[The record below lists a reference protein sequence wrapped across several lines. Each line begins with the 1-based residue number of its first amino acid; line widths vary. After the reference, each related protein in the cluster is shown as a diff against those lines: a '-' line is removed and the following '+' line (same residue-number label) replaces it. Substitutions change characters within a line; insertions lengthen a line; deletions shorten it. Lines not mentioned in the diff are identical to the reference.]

1 MIAPTAIINGLGRSI
16 GLDIIQV
23 KGATGDYHSDYI
35 AKVKA
40 AIANFEDKEKGR
52 VLTVQ
57 INEPNSFCGQFFQ
70 CSRILLHP
78 GTPISQQKQQQQQR
92 RTGGLELLEKVCL
105 RRAAFLTTLSS
116 FFFIKKKKIFIKHYY
131 FVGFWSGYNF
141 GFLHIK
147 AVDDAGHD
155 KSLEKKQKYLEKVN
169 EMVGYFI

>member
-40 AIANFEDKEKGR
+40 AIANFEDKEKG
-52 VLTVQ
+52 
-57 INEPNSFCGQFFQ
+57 
-70 CSRILLHP
+70 
-78 GTPISQQKQQQQQR
+78 
-92 RTGGLELLEKVCL
+92 
-105 RRAAFLTTLSS
+105 
-116 FFFIKKKKIFIKHYY
+116 
-131 FVGFWSGYNF
+131 YNF